1 MGRFSV
7 TTVFEVPPGKSPR
20 GPDVLERMVLPDR
33 AVHRFSYCDGRS
45 LTAVVDWRAARA
57 EQACADA
64 VLGIRLVWAQI
75 TGQDPGPPLSVRV
88 RVLDL
93 RARVSAGARAREF
106 RWVPDVGG
114 QGRLVPLDTR
124 DTWGPDDAGRR
135 LPATTAGSPASG
147 SPGARSPHP
156 GRQPSR
162 WRSPGSCSE
171 AARSGDVA
179 TGAPAGRAPSSS
191 VRFTGRR

>member
-1 MGRFSV
+1 MGRFCV

-45 LTAVVDWRAARA
+45 LTAVVDWRAGRP

-75 TGQDPGPPLSVRV
+75 TGSDPGAPLSVRV
-88 RVLDL
+88 RALDL
-93 RARVSAGARAREF
+93 PARVAAGARGREF
-106 RWVPDVGG
+106 RWVCDATG

-124 DTWGPDDAGRR
+124 DTWGPDDGWPPPPGDDGGLAGVREPRR
-135 LPATTAGSPASG
+135 PNP
-147 SPGARSPHP
+147 
-156 GRQPSR
+156 
-162 WRSPGSCSE
+162 SPGS
-171 AARSGDVA
+171 AAVSLEEPRLVI
-179 TGAPAGRAPSSS
+179 
-191 VRFTGRR
+191 

>member
-7 TTVFEVPPGKSPR
+7 TAVFEVPPGKSPR

-45 LTAVVDWRAARA
+45 LTAVVDWRAKRP

-75 TGQDPGPPLSVRV
+75 TGHDPGQPLSVRV

-93 RARVSAGARAREF
+93 PARVAAGARGREF
-106 RWVPDVGG
+106 RWIPDVGG
-114 QGRLVPLDTR
+114 QGRLVPLDAPG
-124 DTWGPDDAGRR
+124 TWGPDDGRPPADGDDGGLAGVREPRR
-135 LPATTAGSPASG
+135 PKP
-147 SPGARSPHP
+147 
-156 GRQPSR
+156 
-162 WRSPGSCSE
+162 SPGS
-171 AARSGDVA
+171 AAMSLEEPRLV
-179 TGAPAGRAPSSS
+179 
-191 VRFTGRR
+191 V

>member
-45 LTAVVDWRAARA
+45 LTAVVDWRAANP

-75 TGQDPGPPLSVRV
+75 TGHDPGPPLSVRV

-93 RARVSAGARAREF
+93 PARVSAGARGREF

-114 QGRLVPLDTR
+114 QGRLVPLDAR
-124 DTWGPDDAGRR
+124 ETWGPDDGWPPADGDDGGLAGVREPRR
-135 LPATTAGSPASG
+135 PKP
-147 SPGARSPHP
+147 
-156 GRQPSR
+156 
-162 WRSPGSCSE
+162 SPGS
-171 AARSGDVA
+171 AAVSLEEPRLVI
-179 TGAPAGRAPSSS
+179 
-191 VRFTGRR
+191 

>member
-7 TTVFEVPPGKSPR
+7 TTVFEVPLGKSPR

-45 LTAVVDWRAARA
+45 LTAVVDWRAPRP

-75 TGQDPGPPLSVRV
+75 TGHDPGPPLSVRV

-93 RARVSAGARAREF
+93 PARVSAGTRGREF
-106 RWVPDVGG
+106 RWVPGVGG
-114 QGRLVPLDTR
+114 QGRLVPLDVRRPGGRT
-124 DTWGPDDAGRR
+124 TAGRHP
-135 LPATTAGSPASG
+135 PATTAGSPACA
-147 SPGARSPHP
+147 SPGARSRRRV
-156 GRQPSR
+156 GNDVAR
-162 WRSPGSCSE
+162 GA
-171 AARSGDVA
+171 AARS
-179 TGAPAGRAPSSS
+179 
-191 VRFTGRR
+191 